1 MDMGLFSKAEVNDQ
15 WKDKYLNLLDAQE
28 QSELA
33 QKSIEDLLCKTIVK
47 LSIAIAGF
55 DPQLDPYL
63 QRIRDTLKNGINR
76 HSLKDELD
84 NFSGVL
90 ARLTDPA
97 QHIQTQSTTLLFEFL
112 LLQFTSAEQQKALQ
126 LLRTKSEENQFDSLN
141 QLFSAIIVAIDA
153 NITDHSETHAANH
166 SLAHVAS
173 LIDTKIVS
181 RQLLHLLESIEIPGI
196 FDEQAQIVKQLLMSH
211 QPAPTYEQVLDK
223 SINLLLEI
231 KRYIHSEQQGID
243 KFLAHITEQLTELGL
258 AVTGASS
265 AAKESAL
272 IRNRLNLS
280 VSEQMN
286 ELRITSSSA
295 TKLEPLKTVINQRLE
310 TITKEI
316 YEHNQEETVQ
326 RQKTQQQLEELTLK
340 VKVMESESNDLKLK
354 LKIANTKALR
364 DSLTGLPNRL
374 AYQERL
380 ETELARW
387 KRYQSPLSLII
398 WDIDHFKNIN
408 DTFGHKAG
416 DKVLALIAKQLSA
429 NCRETDFIS
438 RFGGEEFIM
447 LLPDTGKDS
456 ALKLANQLRTII
468 EKTGFNSN
476 GISITITISCGITE
490 FVEND
495 TPESAFDRADQALYQ
510 AKQQGRNQCCTKTD
524 QKLSAS

>member
-1 MDMGLFSKAEVNDQ
+1 MSLFSKAEVNDI

-97 QHIQTQSTTLLFEFL
+97 RHIPTHDTTLLFEFL
-112 LLQFTSAEQQKALQ
+112 QLQFTSAEQQKALQ
-126 LLRTKSEENQFDSLN
+126 LLRKKSEENQFDSLN
-141 QLFSAIIVAIDA
+141 QLFSAISVAIDA

-181 RQLLHLLESIEIPGI
+181 Q
-196 FDEQAQIVKQLLMSH
+196 QLMSH

-295 TKLEPLKTVINQRLE
+295 TKLEPLKTIINQRLE

-316 YEHNQEETVQ
+316 YEHNQEETVH

-490 FVEND
+490 FLEND

-510 AKQQGRNQCCTKTD
+510 AKQQGRNQCCIKTD
-524 QKLSAS
+524 Q

>member
-1 MDMGLFSKAEVNDQ
+1 MVMGLFSKEEVQDK

-28 QSELA
+28 KSELA

-47 LSIAIAGF
+47 LSFAIAGF

-63 QRIRDTLKNGINR
+63 QRIRDTLKNGIKR

-84 NFSGVL
+84 NFTGAL
-90 ARLTDPA
+90 ARLTDLP
-97 QHIQTQSTTLLFEFL
+97 QQKPGQDTKILFEFL
-112 LLQFTSAEQQKALQ
+112 FLHFPSEEQQNALQ
-126 LLRTKSEENQFDSLN
+126 LLQTKAEDNQFDSMN
-141 QLFSAIIVAIDA
+141 QLFSAISVAIDA
-153 NITDHSETHAANH
+153 NITAHSESHAANH
-166 SLAHVAS
+166 SLSHADS
-173 LIDTKIVS
+173 LIDIKVVS
-181 RQLLHLLESIEIPGI
+181 QQLLHLFESIEIPGI
-196 FDEQAQIVKQLLMSH
+196 FDEQAQVVKQLLMANQSV
-211 QPAPTYEQVLDK
+211 PAYEQVLDK
-223 SINLLLEI
+223 AIHLLLEI
-231 KRYIHSEQQGID
+231 KRYIHFEQQGID

-265 AAKESAL
+265 AAQESAL
-272 IRNRLNLS
+272 IRSRLDLS

-286 ELRITSSSA
+286 ELRISSSSA
-295 TKLEPLKTVINQRLE
+295 TKLEPLKAVINQRLE

-316 YEHNQEETVQ
+316 HEHNQEETVQ
-326 RQKTQQQLEELTLK
+326 RKKTEEQLEELKLK

-438 RFGGEEFIM
+438 RFGGEEFVM

-495 TPESAFDRADQALYQ
+495 THESAFDRADQALYQ
-510 AKQQGRNQCCTKTD
+510 AKQQGRNQCCIK
-524 QKLSAS
+524 AN